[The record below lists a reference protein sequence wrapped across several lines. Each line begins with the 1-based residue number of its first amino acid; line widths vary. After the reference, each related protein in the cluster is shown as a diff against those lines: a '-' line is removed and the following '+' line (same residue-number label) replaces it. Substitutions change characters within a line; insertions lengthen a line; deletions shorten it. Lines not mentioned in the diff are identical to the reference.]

1 VVFIS
6 VKLEVGVDEHEEN
19 KKEPVIRASR
29 KYSFI
34 IKIPKKVSNNDIAV
48 SI

>member
-1 VVFIS
+1 
-6 VKLEVGVDEHEEN
+6 VGVDEHEEMR
-19 KKEPVIRASR
+19 KEPAIRVIS
-29 KYSFI
+29 KHSFI